1 MCENIRNLMKKAF
14 DSEPVHDKK
23 IIKVQVKSYHGKIN
37 TYFYGNKMTKERVNC
52 VCLSIIL
59 TECVYRIDKY

>member
-23 IIKVQVKSYHGKIN
+23 VIKSSNKI
-37 TYFYGNKMTKERVNC
+37 
-52 VCLSIIL
+52 L
-59 TECVYRIDKY
+59 